1 MTYKL
6 DLEEQDPSS
15 DLVDSCVYNIID
27 GDELT
32 IEPVNDVNKSTMSHI
47 NDYECS
53 VTESTISVDNNTLMV
68 TSYNANDNSFKYQYS
83 KTTNVSKNILMF

>member
-6 DLEEQDPSS
+6 DLEEQDSSS

-32 IEPVNDVNKSTMSHI
+32 IEPVNDVNKNSMLHA
-47 NDYECS
+47 NDFEYS
-53 VTESTISVDNNTLMV
+53 VTESTKSVDSNTLMV

-83 KTTNVSKNILMF
+83 KTTNVSN